1 MASFAILL
9 RFSELTSPSIAFV
22 AKSETSTA
30 ALAAIVDAPAIAA
43 VAASEAPPVAPAIA
57 AVAASEVPP
66 VATAAATVAPATTV
80 VLTAA
85 APSCWD
91 LL

>member
-43 VAASEAPPVAPAIA
+43 VAASE
-57 AVAASEVPP
+57 VPP